1 MIDDVVFVKRDAAS
15 FFLTRAN
22 RSSAE
27 STVNLRLGRET
38 FLHFSVYN
46 VCKILNRKTS
56 KPGGNISNSLRT
68 F

>member
-15 FFLTRAN
+15 LTRAD
-22 RSSAE
+22 RSNAE

-38 FLHFSVYN
+38 FLRFSVYN

-56 KPGGNISNSLRT
+56 KPGGNISNSLLT

>member
-15 FFLTRAN
+15 LTRAD

-38 FLHFSVYN
+38 FPYFSVYN
-46 VCKILNRKTS
+46 VGKILNRKTS
-56 KPGGNISNSLRT
+56 KPGGNISNSLRM

>member
-15 FFLTRAN
+15 LTRAN
-22 RSSAE
+22 RSRAE

-46 VCKILNRKTS
+46 VCKILNREAS

>member
-15 FFLTRAN
+15 LTRAD

-38 FLHFSVYN
+38 FPHFSVYN
-46 VCKILNRKTS
+46 ICKILNRRTS
-56 KPGGNISNSLRT
+56 KPGGNISNSLRM